1 MTLVI
6 VFNIIAVNNT
16 YTGYASSYTIVYI
29 TTAEELISFSKEC
42 SNDAYSIDKLVILKN
57 DINLS
62 GYEFSPIPVF
72 SGIFDGNGCTISG
85 LSINC
90 SGSFQGLIRYATDKS
105 IIRNLIV
112 DITLVANGSG
122 SYIGGIA
129 GSNSGMIVGCSTIGS
144 IEGVSSC
151 GGIVGL
157 NNIDGIIVNCTNK
170 ATISAINK
178 PAGIAG
184 FNYGS
189 IGGCGNEGSIQFKE
203 GSNFDAGGIA
213 AISGGR
219 IVNCANTGEIG
230 LSDRG
235 YNVGGIVGR
244 VNGYVSECTNNGNVS
259 GLKDIGG
266 IAGQFDPRFTYVEI
280 PTLLTNEDAI
290 ASDPDSDDGNIND
303 NELEDSDDDSELGD
317 SDNDSDDDSDF
328 NDSDDSDDDF
338 GINDSDD
345 SDEDSDFN
353 DSDNEMDTE
362 PVRDSDDEDDEDS
375 VRNYH
380 RADTA
385 VLSANMSNTQN
396 GDTDNNN
403 DIDSDNDLDS
413 DSNNDSNSDSDSD
426 NSDNSSDSSGISSLI
441 KDLEAGLDSESPDT
455 IPEAVTNYGFDNTD
469 EELFHQIIYCI
480 NSATVTGDTNVG
492 GIVGNISYEIPGN
505 KVDDPPDSDFGT
517 DLDNS
522 IEIVGSINDGDI
534 TFTTKNAGGIVGHA
548 SAGSLTYNISRCTI
562 SGSEGSNAGGI
573 AGYSNVEISKS
584 FSVCTITAKACAG
597 GIAGYS
603 NAITECYSLP
613 SISKDSEQKGA
624 IAGKV
629 GELIDACYFL
639 NEDLQAVDGIDYNL
653 KTVPLTMEQMTGS
666 STLPEAYSNFEE
678 DDWCIADGDGTYIP
692 QITFLADNDASY
704 ISDALKEKSLELT
717 DLTIHINFYDGE
729 TLIKTIDLSYGD
741 SITDSDI
748 PDVPLHSGEYGEW
761 PEFQKEN
768 ITQSADIYAVYSP
781 FLSSINTGENPPV
794 VIVEGTFDNNST
806 VTLEDVNRNEVRYQ
820 ADYTFVNG
828 YNIVIN
834 DDSGNENSTIM
845 VHYLTSIDAKHL
857 KLTDAKGYNIPYE
870 RDGDYVIFQLY
881 EDRTFSVF
889 ELQKDY
895 THIKILLVVIIV
907 IFIIAA
913 GILLI
918 RKIIKKRLTKKQDNN
933 IIIR

>member
-1 MTLVI
+1 MKIKKRKLLAFIMTLVV
-6 VFNIIAVNNT
+6 VFNIIAVNTT

-62 GYEFSPIPVF
+62 GYEYSPIPVF

-90 SGSFQGLIRYATDKS
+90 SGSFQGLIRYATNKS

-112 DITLVANGSG
+112 DVTIVADGSG

-129 GSNSGMIVGCSTIGS
+129 GSNSGTIIGCSAIGS
-144 IEGVSSC
+144 IEGINSC

-157 NNIDGIIVNCTNK
+157 NNLDGIIVNCTNK

-219 IVNCANTGEIG
+219 IINCANTGEIG
-230 LSDRG
+230 LNDRG

-244 VNGYVSECTNNGNVS
+244 VNGYISECTNNGNVS

-266 IAGQFDPRFTYVEI
+266 IAGQFDPRFTYVKI
-280 PTLLTNEDAI
+280 PTLLDNEDAI
-290 ASDPDSDDGNIND
+290 TPNQNSDDG
-303 NELEDSDDDSELGD
+303 SGF
-317 SDNDSDDDSDF
+317 NDSDDDSDF
-328 NDSDDSDDDF
+328 NDSD
-338 GINDSDD
+338 
-345 SDEDSDFN
+345 
-353 DSDNEMDTE
+353 NELDTE
-362 PVRDSDDEDDEDS
+362 PVRDSDDEDDDDYDDS

-396 GDTDNNN
+396 SDTDSSN

-413 DSNNDSNSDSDSD
+413 DSDSDNDVESD
-426 NSDNSSDSSGISSLI
+426 NSDNSSDSSSDSSI
-441 KDLEAGLDSESPDT
+441 FKDLEAGLDSEAPDT
-455 IPEAVTNYGFDNTD
+455 VPEAVINYGFDNTD

-517 DLDNS
+517 ELDNS

-534 TFTTKNAGGIVGHA
+534 TFTAKNAGGIVGHA
-548 SAGSLTYNISRCTI
+548 SAGSITYNISRCTI
-562 SGSEGSNAGGI
+562 TGNEGSNAGGI
-573 AGYSNVEISKS
+573 AGYSNVEVSKS
-584 FSVCTITAKACAG
+584 LSVCTITAKACVG

-613 SISKDSEQKGA
+613 SISKDTEQKGA

-666 STLPEAYSNFEE
+666 SILEAYSNFEA
-678 DDWCIADGDGTYIP
+678 DDWCIADGEGTYIP
-692 QITFLADNDASY
+692 QITFISDNDANY
-704 ISDALKEKSLELT
+704 ISDALRKKSLELT

-781 FLSSINTGENPPV
+781 FLSSINTGENPPL

-820 ADYTFVNG
+820 ADYIFVNG

-845 VHYLTSIDAKHL
+845 VHYRTSIDNKHL

-895 THIKILLVVIIV
+895 THIKILLVVVIV
-907 IFIIAA
+907 IFIIAT

-918 RKIIKKRLTKKQDNN
+918 RKIIRKRLTKKQDNN
-933 IIIR
+933 IIIK